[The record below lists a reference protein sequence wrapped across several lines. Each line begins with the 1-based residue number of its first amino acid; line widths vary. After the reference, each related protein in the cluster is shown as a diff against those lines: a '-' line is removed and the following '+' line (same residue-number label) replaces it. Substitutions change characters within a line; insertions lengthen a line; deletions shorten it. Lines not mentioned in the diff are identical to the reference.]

1 MSTFHCNDVRFFFA
15 LQGEAGTA
23 GFPGFKGEKV
33 SNLKKNQEIRVGGF
47 NSRRESHREYLLSR
61 LQNGAF

>member
-1 MSTFHCNDVRFFFA
+1 MMFTFFS
-15 LQGEAGTA
+15 QGEAGTA
-23 GFPGFKGEKV
+23 GLPGFKGEKV
-33 SNLKKNQEIRVGGF
+33 SNMKKNQEIRKGSF